1 MTMQSVDFPTGNQP
15 AAKAIKLAK
24 SVQGGM
30 TETATTAGD
39 KSPSLGKLSVTA
51 NLAKATIAKHVFLAF
66 SGLIMVFP
74 FIWMLSGSMKSNDE
88 IFSNPLNIIPE
99 QFRWE
104 TFVDTFQLA
113 PFGQYIFNSFSVAF
127 FTTLFVIVNSAMFA
141 YAITQLKFRSRTLL
155 YFVVMG
161 SYMLPGAVTYIPS
174 YITLANMG
182 LLDSHAGLILSS
194 AASVFGVFYLRQVFQ
209 KIHPSLIEAARID
222 GAGELKILWAI
233 VLPQCKAALA
243 TLFLITFITNYN
255 SYMWP
260 SLVIT
265 TQELHLIAT
274 GIRQFFIAEGNYG
287 LNWSQ
292 IMAAS
297 TIAVVPLLVLFMIC
311 QKTILSGIA
320 DNGVKE

>member
-1 MTMQSVDFPTGNQP
+1 MTTQVMDSAPRLRQTNGSLQAATTDKSLP
-15 AAKAIKLAK
+15 A
-24 SVQGGM
+24 SQ
-30 TETATTAGD
+30 ETASKRLEIQTLT
-39 KSPSLGKLSVTA
+39 SIGKHL
-51 NLAKATIAKHVFLAF
+51 FLAIC
-66 SGLIMVFP
+66 GTLMVFP
-74 FIWMLSGSMKSNDE
+74 FLWMLSGSLKSNDE
-88 IFSNPLNIIPE
+88 IFASPLNLVPE

-104 TFVDTFQLA
+104 TFVETFHSA
-113 PFGQYIFNSFSVAF
+113 PFGLYIFNSFSVAL
-127 FTTLFVIVNSAMFA
+127 FTTLLVIINSAMFA
-141 YAITQLKFRSRTLL
+141 YALTQLKFRSKTVL

-161 SYMLPGAVTYIPS
+161 CYMLPGAVTYIPS
-174 YITLANMG
+174 YITLAKLG
-182 LLDSHAGLILSS
+182 LLDSHMGLVVSN
-194 AASVFGVFYLRQVFQ
+194 AASIFGVFYLRQVFI

-233 VLPQCKAALA
+233 LLPQCRAAVA

-265 TQELHLIAT
+265 SQELNLIAT
-274 GIRQFFIAEGNYG
+274 GIRHYFIAEGNYG

-297 TIAVVPLLVLFMIC
+297 TIAVLPLLILFVLC

>member
-1 MTMQSVDFPTGNQP
+1 MTTQVMGSAPRLRQTNGSLQAATTDKSLP
-15 AAKAIKLAK
+15 A
-24 SVQGGM
+24 SQ
-30 TETATTAGD
+30 ETASKRLEIQTLT
-39 KSPSLGKLSVTA
+39 SIGKHL
-51 NLAKATIAKHVFLAF
+51 FLAIC
-66 SGLIMVFP
+66 GTLMVFP
-74 FIWMLSGSMKSNDE
+74 FLWMLSGSLKSNDE
-88 IFSNPLNIIPE
+88 IFASPLNLIPE

-104 TFVDTFQLA
+104 TFVETFHSA
-113 PFGQYIFNSFSVAF
+113 PFGLYIFNSFSVAL
-127 FTTLFVIVNSAMFA
+127 FTTLLVIINSAMFA
-141 YAITQLKFRSRTLL
+141 YALTQLKFRSKTVL

-161 SYMLPGAVTYIPS
+161 CYMLPGAVTYIPS
-174 YITLANMG
+174 YITLAKLG
-182 LLDSHAGLILSS
+182 LLDSHMGLVVSN
-194 AASVFGVFYLRQVFQ
+194 AASIFGVFYLRQVFI

-233 VLPQCKAALA
+233 LLPQCRAAVA

-265 TQELHLIAT
+265 SQDLNLIAT
-274 GIRQFFIAEGNYG
+274 GIRHYFIAEGNYG

-297 TIAVVPLLVLFMIC
+297 TIAVLPLLILFVLC

>member
-1 MTMQSVDFPTGNQP
+1 MDMQSTFESKPFESKPFENKPLEQGTPSADR
-15 AAKAIKLAK
+15 AATKLLCSSWRAA
-24 SVQGGM
+24 GI
-30 TETATTAGD
+30 TA
-39 KSPSLGKLSVTA
+39 V
-51 NLAKATIAKHVFLAF
+51 KHVFLSL
-66 SGLIMVFP
+66 SGIVMVFP

-88 IFSNPLNIIPE
+88 IFANPLNIIPA
-99 QFRWE
+99 QIRWE
-104 TFVDTFQLA
+104 TFSETFALA
-113 PFGQYIFNSFSVAF
+113 PFGQYIFNSFSVALM
-127 FTTLFVIVNSAMFA
+127 TTLLVLVTSSMFA
-141 YAITQLKFRSRTLL
+141 YAITQLRFRARGVL
-155 YFVVMG
+155 YVVVMAC
-161 SYMLPGAVTYIPS
+161 YMLPGAVTYIPS
-174 YITLANMG
+174 YITLARMG
-182 LLDSHAGLILSS
+182 LLDSHTGLVLSN
-194 AASVFGVFYLRQVFQ
+194 AASVFGVFYLRQVFL
-209 KIHPSLIEAARID
+209 KIHPSLVEAARID

-265 TQELHLIAT
+265 SQELHLIAT

-297 TIAVVPLLVLFMIC
+297 TIAVLPLLILFMIC

>member
-1 MTMQSVDFPTGNQP
+1 MTTQTITPPG
-15 AAKAIKLAK
+15 AIKSNDKLPL
-24 SVQGGM
+24 SEIFVQLKVNKPDLKRLPKP
-30 TETATTAGD
+30 AF
-39 KSPSLGKLSVTA
+39 SKL
-51 NLAKATIAKHVFLAF
+51 LKHAFLAF

-74 FIWMLSGSMKSNDE
+74 FVWMFLGSMKSNDE
-88 IFSNPLNIIPE
+88 IFSSPMNLFPE

-104 TFVDTFQLA
+104 AFIEAFNSA
-113 PFGQYIFNSFSVAF
+113 PFGLYIMNSFTVAL
-127 FTTLFVIVNSAMFA
+127 FTTLIVIINSAMFA
-141 YAITQLKFRSRTLL
+141 YAITQLKFRSQTLL
-155 YFVVMG
+155 YFVVMAC
-161 SYMLPGAVTYIPS
+161 YMLPGAVTYIPS
-174 YITLANMG
+174 YITLAKLG
-182 LLDSHAGLILSS
+182 LLDSHTGLVISN
-194 AASVFGVFYLRQVFQ
+194 AASVFGVFYLRQVFL
-209 KIHPSLIEAARID
+209 KVHPSLIEAARID
-222 GAGELKILWAI
+222 GAGEVKILWAI

-260 SLVIT
+260 SLLIT
-265 TQELHLIAT
+265 SQELNLIAT

-297 TIAVVPLLVLFMIC
+297 SIAVLPLLILFIIF

>member
-1 MTMQSVDFPTGNQP
+1 MTTQTMTLSG
-15 AAKAIKLAK
+15 AIKSNDKLPLKVNKPALKRLPK
-24 SVQGGM
+24 SVL
-30 TETATTAGD
+30 
-39 KSPSLGKLSVTA
+39 SKL
-51 NLAKATIAKHVFLAF
+51 LKHAFLVF

-74 FIWMLSGSMKSNDE
+74 FVWMLLGSMKSNDE
-88 IFSNPLNIIPE
+88 IFSSPMNLFPE

-104 TFVDTFQLA
+104 AFIAAFNSA
-113 PFGQYIFNSFSVAF
+113 PFGLYIMNSFTVAL
-127 FTTLFVIVNSAMFA
+127 FTTLIVIINSAMFA
-141 YAITQLKFRSRTLL
+141 YAITQLKFRSQTLL
-155 YFVVMG
+155 YFVVMAC
-161 SYMLPGAVTYIPS
+161 YMLPGAVTYIPS
-174 YITLANMG
+174 YITLAKLG
-182 LLDSHAGLILSS
+182 LLDSHTGLVISN
-194 AASVFGVFYLRQVFQ
+194 AASVFGVFYLRQVFL
-209 KIHPSLIEAARID
+209 KVHPSLIEAARID
-222 GAGELKILWAI
+222 GAGEVKILWAI

-260 SLVIT
+260 SLLIT
-265 TQELHLIAT
+265 SQELNLIAT

-297 TIAVVPLLVLFMIC
+297 SIAVLPLLILFIIF

>member
-1 MTMQSVDFPTGNQP
+1 
-15 AAKAIKLAK
+15 
-24 SVQGGM
+24 
-30 TETATTAGD
+30 
-39 KSPSLGKLSVTA
+39 
-51 NLAKATIAKHVFLAF
+51 
-66 SGLIMVFP
+66 
-74 FIWMLSGSMKSNDE
+74 MKSNDE
-88 IFSNPLNIIPE
+88 IFANPLDLIPS

-104 TFVDTFQLA
+104 TFIDTFQSA
-113 PFGQYIFNSFSVAF
+113 PFGLYIFNSFTVAL
-127 FTTLFVIVNSAMFA
+127 FTTLLVIINSAMFA
-141 YAITQLKFRSRTLL
+141 YALTQLKFRSKTLL

-161 SYMLPGAVTYIPS
+161 CYMLPGAVTYIPS
-174 YITLANMG
+174 YITLAKLG
-182 LLDSHAGLILSS
+182 ILDSHMGLIASN
-194 AASVFGVFYLRQVFQ
+194 AASVFGVFYLRQVFI
-209 KIHPSLIEAARID
+209 KVHPSLVEAARID

-233 VLPQCKAALA
+233 VLPQCRAAVA

-265 TQELHLIAT
+265 TQELNLIAT
-274 GIRQFFIAEGNYG
+274 GIRHYFIAEGNYG

-297 TIAVVPLLVLFMIC
+297 TIAVMPLLILFVIC

>member
-1 MTMQSVDFPTGNQP
+1 MTTQFMDSAPRLRQTNGSLQAATTDKSLP
-15 AAKAIKLAK
+15 A
-24 SVQGGM
+24 SQ
-30 TETATTAGD
+30 ETASKRLEIQTLT
-39 KSPSLGKLSVTA
+39 SIGKHL
-51 NLAKATIAKHVFLAF
+51 FLAIC
-66 SGLIMVFP
+66 GTLMVFP
-74 FIWMLSGSMKSNDE
+74 FLWMLSGSLKSNDE
-88 IFSNPLNIIPE
+88 IFASPLNLIPE

-104 TFVDTFQLA
+104 TFVETFHNA
-113 PFGQYIFNSFSVAF
+113 PFGLYIFNSFSVAL
-127 FTTLFVIVNSAMFA
+127 FTTLLVIINSAMFA
-141 YAITQLKFRSRTLL
+141 YALTQLKFRSKTVL

-161 SYMLPGAVTYIPS
+161 CYMLPGAVTYIPS
-174 YITLANMG
+174 YITLAKLG
-182 LLDSHAGLILSS
+182 LLDSHMGLVVSN
-194 AASVFGVFYLRQVFQ
+194 AASIFGVFYLRQVFI

-233 VLPQCKAALA
+233 LLPQCRAAVA

-265 TQELHLIAT
+265 SQDLNLIAT
-274 GIRQFFIAEGNYG
+274 GIRHYFIAEGNYG

-297 TIAVVPLLVLFMIC
+297 TIAVLPLLILFVLC

>member
-1 MTMQSVDFPTGNQP
+1 MTTQVMDSAPRLRQTNGSLQAATTDKSLP
-15 AAKAIKLAK
+15 A
-24 SVQGGM
+24 SQ
-30 TETATTAGD
+30 ETASKRLEIQTLT
-39 KSPSLGKLSVTA
+39 SIGKHL
-51 NLAKATIAKHVFLAF
+51 FLAIC
-66 SGLIMVFP
+66 GTLMVFP
-74 FIWMLSGSMKSNDE
+74 FLWMLSGSLKSNDE
-88 IFSNPLNIIPE
+88 IFASPLNLVPE

-104 TFVDTFQLA
+104 TFIETFHSA
-113 PFGQYIFNSFSVAF
+113 PFGLYIFNSFSVAL
-127 FTTLFVIVNSAMFA
+127 FTTLLVIINSAMFA
-141 YAITQLKFRSRTLL
+141 YALTQLKFRSKTVL

-161 SYMLPGAVTYIPS
+161 CYMLPGAVTYIPS
-174 YITLANMG
+174 YITLAKLG
-182 LLDSHAGLILSS
+182 LLDSHMGLVVSN
-194 AASVFGVFYLRQVFQ
+194 AASIFGVFYLRQVFI

-233 VLPQCKAALA
+233 LLPQCRAAVA

-265 TQELHLIAT
+265 SQELNLIAT
-274 GIRQFFIAEGNYG
+274 GIRHYFIAEGNYG

-297 TIAVVPLLVLFMIC
+297 TIAVLPLLILFVLC

>member
-1 MTMQSVDFPTGNQP
+1 
-15 AAKAIKLAK
+15 
-24 SVQGGM
+24 
-30 TETATTAGD
+30 
-39 KSPSLGKLSVTA
+39 
-51 NLAKATIAKHVFLAF
+51 
-66 SGLIMVFP
+66 MVFP
-74 FIWMLSGSMKSNDE
+74 FLWMLSGSLKSNDE
-88 IFSNPLNIIPE
+88 IFANPLDLIPE

-104 TFVDTFQLA
+104 TFVETFHSA
-113 PFGQYIFNSFSVAF
+113 PFGLYIFNSFSVAL
-127 FTTLFVIVNSAMFA
+127 FTTLLVIVNSAMFA
-141 YAITQLKFRSRTLL
+141 YALTQLKFRSKTVL

-161 SYMLPGAVTYIPS
+161 CYMLPGAVTYIPS
-174 YITLANMG
+174 YITLAKLG
-182 LLDSHAGLILSS
+182 LLDSHMGLVASN
-194 AASVFGVFYLRQVFQ
+194 AASVFGVFYLRQVFI
-209 KIHPSLIEAARID
+209 KVHPSLIEAARID

-233 VLPQCKAALA
+233 ILPQCRAAVA

-265 TQELHLIAT
+265 TQDLNLIAT
-274 GIRQFFIAEGNYG
+274 GIRHYFIAEGNYG

-297 TIAVVPLLVLFMIC
+297 TIAVLPLLILFVIC

>member
-1 MTMQSVDFPTGNQP
+1 MTTQVMDSAPQLRQTNGSLQAATTDKSLP
-15 AAKAIKLAK
+15 A
-24 SVQGGM
+24 SQ
-30 TETATTAGD
+30 ETASKRLEIQTLT
-39 KSPSLGKLSVTA
+39 SIGKHL
-51 NLAKATIAKHVFLAF
+51 FLAIC
-66 SGLIMVFP
+66 GTLMVFP
-74 FIWMLSGSMKSNDE
+74 FLWMLSGSLKSNDE
-88 IFSNPLNIIPE
+88 IFASPLNLIPE

-104 TFVDTFQLA
+104 TFVETFHSA
-113 PFGQYIFNSFSVAF
+113 PFGLYIFNSFSVAL
-127 FTTLFVIVNSAMFA
+127 FTTLLVIINSAMFA
-141 YAITQLKFRSRTLL
+141 YALTQLKFRSKTVL

-161 SYMLPGAVTYIPS
+161 CYMLPGAVTYIPS
-174 YITLANMG
+174 YITLAKLG
-182 LLDSHAGLILSS
+182 LLDSHMGLVVSN
-194 AASVFGVFYLRQVFQ
+194 AASIFGVFYLRQVFI

-233 VLPQCKAALA
+233 LLPQCRAAVA

-265 TQELHLIAT
+265 SQELNLIAT
-274 GIRQFFIAEGNYG
+274 GIRHYFIAEGNYG

-297 TIAVVPLLVLFMIC
+297 TIAVLPLLILFVLC

>member
-1 MTMQSVDFPTGNQP
+1 MTTQVMDSAPRLRQTNGSLQAATTDKSLP
-15 AAKAIKLAK
+15 A
-24 SVQGGM
+24 SQ
-30 TETATTAGD
+30 ETASKRLEIQILT
-39 KSPSLGKLSVTA
+39 SIGKHL
-51 NLAKATIAKHVFLAF
+51 FLAIC
-66 SGLIMVFP
+66 GTLMVFP
-74 FIWMLSGSMKSNDE
+74 FLWMLSGSLKSNDE
-88 IFSNPLNIIPE
+88 IFASPLNLIPE

-104 TFVDTFQLA
+104 TFVETFHSA
-113 PFGQYIFNSFSVAF
+113 PFGLYIFNSFSVAL
-127 FTTLFVIVNSAMFA
+127 FTTLLVIINSAMFA
-141 YAITQLKFRSRTLL
+141 YALTQLKFRSKTVL

-161 SYMLPGAVTYIPS
+161 CYMLPGAVTYIPS
-174 YITLANMG
+174 YITLAKLG
-182 LLDSHAGLILSS
+182 LLDSHMGLVVSN
-194 AASVFGVFYLRQVFQ
+194 AASIFGVFYLRQVFI

-233 VLPQCKAALA
+233 LLPQCRAAVA

-265 TQELHLIAT
+265 SQELNLIAT
-274 GIRQFFIAEGNYG
+274 GIRHYFIAEGNYG

-297 TIAVVPLLVLFMIC
+297 TIAVLPLLILFVLC

>member
-1 MTMQSVDFPTGNQP
+1 MTTRSIDLPLANDQTGKHKKTIAVQVSTANIPAKAVLKPTG
-15 AAKAIKLAK
+15 LALLK
-24 SVQGGM
+24 HGF
-30 TETATTAGD
+30 
-39 KSPSLGKLSVTA
+39 L
-51 NLAKATIAKHVFLAF
+51 TI

-74 FIWMLSGSMKSNDE
+74 FVWMLSGSMKSNDE
-88 IFSNPLNIIPE
+88 IFSNPLNILPE

-104 TFVDTFQLA
+104 TFVETFNSA
-113 PFGQYIFNSFSVAF
+113 PFGLYIMNSFTVAL
-127 FTTLFVIVNSAMFA
+127 FTTLIVMINSAMFA
-141 YAITQLKFRSRTLL
+141 YAITQFKFKSQTAL
-155 YFVVMG
+155 YFVVMAC
-161 SYMLPGAVTYIPS
+161 YMLPGAVTYIPS

-182 LLDSHAGLILSS
+182 LLDSHTGLIISN
-194 AASVFGVFYLRQVFQ
+194 AASVFGVFYLRQVFL
-209 KIHPSLIEAARID
+209 KVHPSLIEAARID
-222 GAGELKILWAI
+222 GAGEVKILWAI

-260 SLVIT
+260 SLLIT
-265 TQELHLIAT
+265 SQDLNLIAT

-297 TIAVVPLLVLFMIC
+297 TIAVLPLLILFIIC

>member
-1 MTMQSVDFPTGNQP
+1 MSTQSIDLPLGHDQGSE
-15 AAKAIKLAK
+15 AKI
-24 SVQGGM
+24 
-30 TETATTAGD
+30 
-39 KSPSLGKLSVTA
+39 TA
-51 NLAKATIAKHVFLAF
+51 NSKMIKPATPMNALMKSFASLIVKHGFLSA

-74 FIWMLSGSMKSNDE
+74 FVWMISGSMKTNDE
-88 IFSNPLNIIPE
+88 IFSNPLNILPDTFHW
-99 QFRWE
+99 Q
-104 TFVDTFQLA
+104 TFVDTFESA
-113 PFGQYIFNSFSVAF
+113 PFGLYIMNSFSVAF
-127 FTTLFVIVNSAMFA
+127 FTTLIVMINSAMFA
-141 YAITQLKFRSRTLL
+141 YAITQLKFKSRTVL
-155 YFVVMG
+155 YFIVMAC
-161 SYMLPGAVTYIPS
+161 YMLPGAVTYIPS

-182 LLDSHAGLILSS
+182 LLDSHTGLIISN
-194 AASVFGVFYLRQVFQ
+194 AASVFGVFYLRQVFL
-209 KIHPSLIEAARID
+209 KVHPSLIEAARID
-222 GAGELKILWAI
+222 GAGEIKILWAI

-260 SLVIT
+260 SLLIT
-265 TQELHLIAT
+265 SQDLNLIAT

-297 TIAVVPLLVLFMIC
+297 TIAVMPLLILFIIC

>member
-1 MTMQSVDFPTGNQP
+1 MQQDEKSTLTVL
-15 AAKAIKLAK
+15 LALFKQRKTVTNGVSK
-24 SVQGGM
+24 SIFS
-30 TETATTAGD
+30 
-39 KSPSLGKLSVTA
+39 KSL
-51 NLAKATIAKHVFLAF
+51 KHVFLIF

-74 FIWMLSGSMKSNDE
+74 FVWMLMGSMKSNDE
-88 IFSNPLNIIPE
+88 IFSNPMNLFPE

-104 TFVDTFQLA
+104 SFIEAFNSA
-113 PFGQYIFNSFSVAF
+113 PFGLYIMNSFTVAL
-127 FTTLFVIVNSAMFA
+127 FTTLIVIVNSAMFA
-141 YAITQLKFRSRTLL
+141 YAITQLKFRSQTLL
-155 YFVVMG
+155 YFVVMAC
-161 SYMLPGAVTYIPS
+161 YMLPGAVTYIPS
-174 YITLANMG
+174 YITLANLG
-182 LLDSHAGLILSS
+182 LLDSHTGLVISN
-194 AASVFGVFYLRQVFQ
+194 AASVFGVFYLRQVFL
-209 KIHPSLIEAARID
+209 KVHPSLIEAARID
-222 GAGELKILWAI
+222 GAGEVKILWAI

-260 SLVIT
+260 SLLIT
-265 TQELHLIAT
+265 SQDLNLIAT

-297 TIAVVPLLVLFMIC
+297 SIAVLPLLTLFIIF

>member
-1 MTMQSVDFPTGNQP
+1 MTTQTLDANPVIRTTRPLKGSSARAQRSSVAVKIEKQQS
-15 AAKAIKLAK
+15 
-24 SVQGGM
+24 
-30 TETATTAGD
+30 TTA
-39 KSPSLGKLSVTA
+39 SATRVNAQSLAALS
-51 NLAKATIAKHVFLAF
+51 KHLFLMVC
-66 SGLIMVFP
+66 GTIMVFP
-74 FIWMLSGSMKSNDE
+74 FLWMLSGSLKSNDE
-88 IFSNPLNIIPE
+88 IFANPLDLIPS

-104 TFVDTFQLA
+104 TFIDTFQSA
-113 PFGQYIFNSFSVAF
+113 PFGLYIFNSFSVAL
-127 FTTLFVIVNSAMFA
+127 FTTLLVIINSAMFA
-141 YAITQLKFRSRTLL
+141 YALTQLKFRSKTVL

-161 SYMLPGAVTYIPS
+161 CYMLPGAVTYIPS
-174 YITLANMG
+174 YITLAKLG
-182 LLDSHAGLILSS
+182 LLDSHMGLIASN
-194 AASVFGVFYLRQVFQ
+194 AASVFGVFYLRQVFI
-209 KIHPSLIEAARID
+209 KVHPSLVEAARID

-233 VLPQCKAALA
+233 VLPQCRAAVA

-265 TQELHLIAT
+265 TQELNLIAT
-274 GIRQFFIAEGNYG
+274 GIRHYFIAEGNYG

-297 TIAVVPLLVLFMIC
+297 TIAVMPLLILFVIC